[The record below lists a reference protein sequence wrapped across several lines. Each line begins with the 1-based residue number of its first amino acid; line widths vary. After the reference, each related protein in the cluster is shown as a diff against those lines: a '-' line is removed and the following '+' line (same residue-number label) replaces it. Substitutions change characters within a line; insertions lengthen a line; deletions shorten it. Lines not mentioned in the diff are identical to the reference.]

1 MIIIKSKAQVDAMR
15 KAGSIAAGALALA
28 GELVCVGVS
37 TYELDTKIREFITS
51 KGARPSFLGY
61 DGYPG
66 SACISI
72 NSEVIHGIP
81 SKSRIIKDGDI
92 VSIDV
97 GAKINGVHG
106 DCANTFFAGNVSD
119 ENRKLVEV
127 TRQSFFEGIN
137 YARQG
142 CRIGDIG
149 YAIDSYVKK
158 FGYTTVKRFV
168 GHGIGQDLHEAPE
181 VPNYGTKGRGVRLTK
196 GMTIAVEP
204 MINAGSQEITVLSD
218 KWTVVTSDGKN
229 SAHYENTILITD
241 NEPEILTKI

>member
-1 MIIIKSKAQVDAMR
+1 MIIIKSKAQVEAMR

-28 GELVCVGVS
+28 GELVTVGIS

-97 GAKINGVHG
+97 GAHINGVHG

-158 FGYTTVKRFV
+158 FGYSTVKRFV

-181 VPNYGTKGRGVRLTK
+181 VPNFGTKGRGVRLTK

-204 MINAGSQEITVLSD
+204 MINAGSQEIKILSD

>member
-1 MIIIKSKAQVDAMR
+1 MIIIKSKAQVEAMR

-28 GELVCVGVS
+28 GELVTVGIS

-97 GAKINGVHG
+97 GANINGVHG

-158 FGYTTVKRFV
+158 FGYSTVKRFV

-181 VPNYGTKGRGVRLTK
+181 VPNFGSKGRGVRLTK

-204 MINAGSQEITVLSD
+204 MINAGSQEIKILSD
-218 KWTVVTSDGKN
+218 KWTVVTADGKN